1 MTTINLG
8 KIKPLYKG
16 TYSAGV
22 TYRPL
27 DFVLYNTALY
37 ICKQQATGVL
47 PTATAYFDPV
57 VPSAAEGITN
67 TPAGTITAV
76 TVQAALNQLD
86 SSKAPKGSPTF
97 TGAPRTPI
105 QAPTDDSTQVVNS
118 SWVRTAMGNIA
129 SAAGFVFYM
138 AAQGYIKFPSWL
150 GGWVVQWGEGAANA
164 ANGEAGT
171 TLPFPL
177 AWPNAC
183 WRMVSSDGGLAVS
196 STSVSVT
203 STSTYRLW
211 VRDVRYAGAPYV
223 SFGVQWIAVG
233 H

>member
-1 MTTINLG
+1 MATINLG

-16 TYSAGV
+16 TYSGGV

-47 PTATAYFDPV
+47 PTATAYFDQV
-57 VPSAAEGITN
+57 VPSDAGGITN

-97 TGAPRTPI
+97 TGTP
-105 QAPTDDSTQVVNS
+105 QAPTQANTDNSTQIVNS

-129 SAAGFVFYM
+129 SAAGFVFYLST
-138 AAQGYIKFPSWL
+138 QGFIKFPSWL
-150 GGWVVQWGEGAANA
+150 GGWVVQWGTGAANA
-164 ANGEAGT
+164 ANGNAGT
-171 TLPFPL
+171 TLAFPL
-177 AWPNAC
+177 TWPNAC
-183 WRMVSSDGGLAVS
+183 LRMVSSDGGEAAASTAVS
-196 STSVSVT
+196 AS
-203 STSTYRLW
+203 STSTYKLW
-211 VRDVRYAGAPYV
+211 VRDVGSAGAPYV
-223 SFGVQWIAVG
+223 SYGISWIALG
-233 H
+233 Y